1 MCGASSQQKQIE
13 ASQAQFYDTLTSQYK
28 TLFGES
34 QGILGELTKSFE
46 PILKAGI
53 NQEGFSAAE
62 LNNLNSQAVS
72 GTGANYGKA
81 ADALS
86 KQQAASGGGNTYIP
100 TGAKMQQQR
109 QLAASAAENES
120 NIESNIVAQNY
131 ATGRAN
137 YLTAAEGLGQ
147 VNAALN
153 PTGAANAA
161 TGAGS
166 AASTTANEITQAQ
179 NSWMNLVGG
188 ALGAAGSAFTGAGTK
203 ALGL

>member
-13 ASQAQFYDTLTSQYK
+13 ASQADFYNTLTSQYK

-62 LNNLNSQAVS
+62 LNNLNSQAVT
-72 GTGANYGKA
+72 GTGANYAKA

-86 KQQAASGGGNTYIP
+86 KEQAASGGGNTYIP
-100 TGAKMQQQR
+100 TGAKMQQQE
-109 QLAASAAENES
+109 QLASSAAANES

-131 ATGRAN
+131 ATGRQN
-137 YLTAAEGLGQ
+137 YLTAAEGLGG
-147 VNAALN
+147 VANAYN

-166 AASTTANEITQAQ
+166 AAATTANEITQAN
-179 NSWMNLVGG
+179 NSWMQLVGAG
-188 ALGAAGSAFTGAGTK
+188 LGAAGTAYAGH
-203 ALGL
+203 G

>member
-1 MCGASSQQKQIE
+1 MCGASQQQKDIE
-13 ASQAQFYDTLTSQYK
+13 ASQAAFYDTLTSEYK
-28 TLFGES
+28 TLFGQS

-53 NQEGFSAAE
+53 NQQGFSAGE

-72 GTGANYGKA
+72 GTGANYAKA

-100 TGAKMQQQR
+100 TGAKIQQQQ
-109 QLAASAAENES
+109 QLAESAAENES
-120 NIESNIVAQNY
+120 RIESGIQAENY

-137 YLTAAEGLGQ
+137 YLTAAQGLGG
-147 VNAALN
+147 VASELN

-166 AASTTANEITQAQ
+166 AAATTANEITQAN
-179 NSWMNLVGG
+179 NSWMQLVGAG
-188 ALGAAGSAFTGAGTK
+188 LGAAGTAAG
-203 ALGL
+203 GYFQGH